1 MQDREILLVV
11 KICAFLINAVYSIQM
26 YLEVMEV
33 KIMLQGTYSM
43 ARPSRISFLGLGL
56 CWSGSGSGVSRNL
69 VSTTDIICTRSK
81 SEAERSSLKDDDLNS
96 AAELSPASRR

>member
-11 KICAFLINAVYSIQM
+11 NICAFINAVYSIQT

-33 KIMLQGTYSM
+33 KITLQGTYSM